1 MNKQVALLLVLR
13 NLYNNSAPEEVS
25 YLVTLYRYGVIT
37 SKDDFQKLHLILKR
51 MPRSVYDEIQNVI
64 NSIYGK

>member
-25 YLVTLYRYGVIT
+25 YFITLYRYGVIT

-51 MPRSVYDEIQNVI
+51 IPRSVYDEIQNVI
-64 NSIYGK
+64 NSIYG